1 MQVLLV
7 TMEDVVPTLVMIHLN
22 VDVLLVTWAKD
33 VKFKVT
39 FRFLVSHSKSKLRNK
54 KSCNIIEIF

>member
-1 MQVLLV
+1 VQVLLV

-39 FRFLVSHSKSKLRNK
+39 FTFLVSHSKSKLRNK
-54 KSCNIIEIF
+54 KSCNIIEIG